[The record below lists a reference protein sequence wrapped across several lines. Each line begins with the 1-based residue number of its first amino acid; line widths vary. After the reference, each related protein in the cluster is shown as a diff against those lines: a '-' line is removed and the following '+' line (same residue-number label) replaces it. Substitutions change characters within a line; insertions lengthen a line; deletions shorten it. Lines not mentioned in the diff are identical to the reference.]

1 MPKQQ
6 KTISALR
13 QEYYNLRKTFNK
25 RINRLS
31 KGTKAQRQYA
41 APFQPGGKRA
51 FKTLTELGEVAQN
64 EKLLKREIRD
74 LKLYLKKD
82 RLSLSGW
89 KNVEK
94 ETVKSLQRAGYN
106 ITKKN
111 LSQFGEFMEKM
122 RQLYGNKIFPSEEI
136 AESYDRIAEGTR
148 VSNSVLNELISSIS
162 GGINGVDLFL

>member
-1 MPKQQ
+1 MPRQK
-6 KTISALR
+6 KTISSLR

-31 KGTKAQRQYA
+31 KGSEVQRRYA

-64 EKLLKREIRD
+64 EKLLSREIRD

-89 KNVEK
+89 KNVERD
-94 ETVKSLQRAGYN
+94 TIKSLQRAGYN

-111 LSQFGEFMEKM
+111 ISQFGEFMEKM
-122 RQLYGNKIFPSEEI
+122 RQLYGNKIFPSEEV
-136 AESYDRIAEGTR
+136 AESYDRISEGSR
-148 VSNSVLNELISSIS
+148 VSSTVINELISSMS
-162 GGINGVDLFL
+162 GGINGIDLFL